1 MKTITIVN
9 ILVIIAIALLTLFPL
24 YWLIITS
31 FKSYIEIY
39 ANPPY
44 LYPPHLTFEYYVDAL
59 YKFQGLKYL
68 INSSIVATTNAAIA
82 TIISLLAA
90 YAISRFDFKGKDN
103 LFFTFVSMRMAPPA
117 IFAVAYYY
125 IFCST
130 LGLRDNLIALI
141 ILYNVFNIPIAIWL
155 LLSAIDAIPR
165 DLDALAQL
173 EGLGPFKILFRIHTP
188 IIKGTIAVAY
198 LLAFLNA
205 FNEYLF
211 ASFITSTEARTIT
224 TALQGMVTVAGVYWS
239 QMAAL
244 GVLSAVPGIIIAV
257 IARRYLVT
265 GLTMG
270 MV

>member
-1 MKTITIVN
+1 MRMKTIIN
-9 ILVIIAIALLTLFPL
+9 IVIIAIIALITLFPL

-31 FKSYIEIY
+31 FKSYTEIY

-44 LYPPHLTFEYYVDAL
+44 LYPPNPTLQYYIEAL
-59 YKFQGLKYL
+59 YKFYGLKYL
-68 INSSIVATTNAAIA
+68 TNSLVIAVTNA
-82 TIISLLAA
+82 TISTLASLLAA
-90 YAISRFDFKGKDN
+90 YAISRFNFRGKDN

-125 IFCST
+125 IFCRT
-130 LGLRDNLIALI
+130 LGLRDNILALI

-155 LLSAIDAIPR
+155 LLSALEAIPK
-165 DLDALAQL
+165 DLDAVAQL
-173 EGLGPFKILFRIHTP
+173 EGLSHFKILFRIHVP
-188 IIKGTIAVAY
+188 IIKGTVAVSY
-198 LLAFLNA
+198 LLTFLNA

-224 TALQGMVTVAGVYWS
+224 TALQGMITVAGVYWS

-244 GVLSAVPGIIIAV
+244 GVLSALPGIIIAV